1 MRLVELT
8 ANQESFHTVR
18 FNETGLTLIVGKQSD
33 PTDTNREHST
43 NGVGKSLLLY
53 LISFCLGSDSN
64 RQMKEKLPEWEFT
77 LTFEH
82 AGKRHSVTRSTMNQS
97 SLMVDGT
104 STPLKAFR
112 ETLGREI
119 FSLEPSVPHLSFRF
133 LIGLFLR
140 QGKSAYISEGRTFD
154 RETPF
159 QSQLRNAYLLGLNE
173 DLVLRK
179 LELREEQE
187 QLVAIRSQ
195 FKKDSLLRDYF
206 HGDRDVNLELGDL
219 DEEIAELHRQASEFK
234 VADNYEQ
241 MVSEAEETRRKWRE
255 TRNEL
260 NSLESSRR
268 QIEASLLVQPEV
280 STESV
285 REMYRVAQVELP
297 EAVQKKLEDVSE
309 FHRELVESRARR
321 LTSDKLAI
329 ERRIDEVRGQI
340 EKLDAA
346 KDQYFQFLGTHG
358 ALKEY
363 EALHNRLSDLQRR
376 ADRLREFQ
384 KLEQECQERTQQ
396 NKLAM
401 SQENIRTTEYLKSAD
416 TLTDSINEK
425 FRSMARRIW
434 PNHTCG
440 LVVRNNEGEN
450 KIRFDIDARIQG
462 DASDGISETKIFC
475 FDMTVLLGLT
485 NHQMRFVMHDNRL
498 YHGIDPRQCA
508 ELFRIADEF
517 ALANNCQYIAS
528 LNESNLLAIQNK
540 MEKPEEFDSLF
551 TDNTVLE
558 LTDDSDE
565 GKLLGIFRDLAYD
578 KPNKRDE

>member
-82 AGKRHSVTRSTMNQS
+82 AAKRHSVTRSTMNQS
-97 SLMVDGT
+97 SLMVNGT
-104 STPLKAFR
+104 ITTLKAFR

-133 LIGLFLR
+133 LIGLFIR
-140 QGKSAYISEGRTFD
+140 QGKSAYISEERTFD

-159 QSQLRNAYLLGLNE
+159 QSQLRNAYLLGIDE

-268 QIEASLLVQPEV
+268 QIEASLMVQPEV

-297 EAVQKKLEDVSE
+297 EAVKKKLEDVSE
-309 FHRELVESRARR
+309 FHRELVESRERR

-329 ERRIDEVRGQI
+329 ERRIDEVKGQI

-346 KDQYFQFLGTHG
+346 KDKYFQFLGTHG

-384 KLEQECQERTQQ
+384 KLEQQCQERTQQ

-416 TLTDSINEK
+416 TLTDSVNDK

-475 FDMTVLLGLT
+475 FDMTVLLGLS

-508 ELFRIADEF
+508 ELFRIAHEF
-517 ALANNCQYIAS
+517 ARENNCQYIAS
-528 LNESNLLAIQNK
+528 LNESNLSAIQGK
-540 MEKPEEFDSLF
+540 IEDSEEFDSLF

-565 GKLLGIFRDLAYD
+565 GKLLGITVDLTYD
-578 KPNKRDE
+578 KPKKRDE